1 MKEDPK
7 HIRISEFNYPL
18 PDERIAKFPLPVRD
32 QSKLL
37 LYRHGEVTED
47 IFTSLPDY
55 LPANSLMIFN
65 NTKVIQARLHFH
77 KETGALIEV
86 FCLEPIQ
93 PNDYALNFQQTEHAA
108 WLCMIGNLKKWKE
121 GALKREITVKGKP
134 LTLTAERGACHGT
147 SHWVDFRW
155 NNPEITFADILEVFG
170 ELPIPP
176 YLNRETQE
184 SDKETYQTV
193 YSKIKGSVAAPT
205 AGLHFTPRV
214 LDALREKGVAL
225 EELTL
230 HVGAGTFKPV
240 KSEEI
245 EGHEMHTEYIS
256 VNRSTLEKLVA
267 HEGKAIAVGTTSVRT
282 LESLYHIG
290 VTLLHN
296 PNATEED
303 LHVKQ
308 WQPYETAL
316 ETAATPAVDALQ
328 AIIAYLDRH
337 HMETL
342 HSSTQI
348 IIAPGYEYRIVK
360 AMVTNF
366 HQPQSTLLLLVS
378 AFLHG
383 DWRKIYDYALAHDFR
398 FLSYG
403 DSSLLIPYLFSENAT
418 FSSIKPTKSSELMN
432 SDNNQ
437 EMFPLVNEQ
446 GNIIGAATRGECHN
460 GSKLLHPVIHLH
472 VFNSKGELYLQKR
485 PEWKDIQPGKW
496 DTSVGGH
503 VDLGESVEMALKRE
517 VREELGITD
526 FAPETITSYVF
537 ESAREK
543 ELVFVHKTVYDGEI
557 HPSDELDGGRFWRT
571 EEIKENIGKG
581 IFTPNFEQ
589 EIGRIIQL

>member
-403 DSSLLIPYLFSENAT
+403 DSSLLIPSLFSENVT

-437 EMFPLVNEQ
+437 
-446 GNIIGAATRGECHN
+446 
-460 GSKLLHPVIHLH
+460 
-472 VFNSKGELYLQKR
+472 
-485 PEWKDIQPGKW
+485 
-496 DTSVGGH
+496 
-503 VDLGESVEMALKRE
+503 
-517 VREELGITD
+517 
-526 FAPETITSYVF
+526 
-537 ESAREK
+537 
-543 ELVFVHKTVYDGEI
+543 
-557 HPSDELDGGRFWRT
+557 
-571 EEIKENIGKG
+571 
-581 IFTPNFEQ
+581 
-589 EIGRIIQL
+589 